1 MILDKKL
8 SQGVEIDADSFLL
21 DPLCKKSRYCALFD
35 FVQRIVSK
43 PR

>member
-21 DPLCKKSRYCALFD
+21 DRYAKSRD
-35 FVQRIVSK
+35 IVHYLISFK
-43 PR
+43 EL